1 MPMFSPSCGSTRT
14 TTGPARS
21 TPDLVLSVPDPDI
34 SLHFLIRRLKIPNQ
48 VPKNLIRHPS
58 AGRISIACPVAFLKQ
73 NNGLVKPSRS
83 RSKPQEVVARWRLAR
98 VRLSDTVTNHNQNE
112 PVNEPKSRLNGS
124 GQPAGSMV
132 TSRTARALYT
142 PAITHPAEHTSHETI
157 GYSLDWFSRTLQG
170 GMPRRS
176 DDQIRFAKEIGTLIA
191 LAGFVALLIGVF
203 DGLLKR
209 PLAPEMA

>member
-1 MPMFSPSCGSTRT
+1 M
-14 TTGPARS
+14 
-21 TPDLVLSVPDPDI
+21 SVPDPDI

-73 NNGLVKPSRS
+73 NNRVGEALSFSVKTSGSRCKVAACA
-83 RSKPQEVVARWRLAR
+83 RSPFGYRHQSQPKRTCKRTQKPAQRLGTAG
-98 VRLSDTVTNHNQNE
+98 RLHGDIAQ
-112 PVNEPKSRLNGS
+112 G
-124 GQPAGSMV
+124 
-132 TSRTARALYT
+132 TARALYT

-209 PLAPEMA
+209 PSHLRWPEITDGTMPAHVAF

>member
-1 MPMFSPSCGSTRT
+1 
-14 TTGPARS
+14 
-21 TPDLVLSVPDPDI
+21 
-34 SLHFLIRRLKIPNQ
+34 
-48 VPKNLIRHPS
+48 
-58 AGRISIACPVAFLKQ
+58 
-73 NNGLVKPSRS
+73 VKPSRS

-112 PVNEPKSRLNGS
+112 PCKRTQKPAQRLGT
-124 GQPAGSMV
+124 AG
-132 TSRTARALYT
+132 RLHGDIAQGTARALYT

-209 PLAPEMA
+209 PFAPEMA